1 MTIDDPC
8 VDETTEAITPTVNV
22 GYMKPHGGTPKWQAG
37 SLPLL

>member
-22 GYMKPHGGTPKWQAG
+22 GYMKPPRRN
-37 SLPLL
+37 S